1 MLNKISLFI
10 LSFLFV
16 VSSVC
21 VYAAEIEGVTF
32 PMEKLVGE
40 KMLKLNGLAV
50 RKAMVFVKVFAGGF
64 YLENPTSNAK
74 EIIES
79 EQVKYFYLHYLTDK
93 ATGKK
98 IQKGFIEHMEKTNSL
113 ELVKKHRSN
122 IELYASWLDVDMKPG
137 STSESIYIPE
147 KGLTV
152 IVNGIEKGTIQD
164 KEFAQMYYR
173 YSFGEK
179 ADSKLRKGYLG
190 L

>member
-1 MLNKISLFI
+1 MLKKIMLFI
-10 LSFLFV
+10 VLFLFI
-16 VSSVC
+16 VSAVGVS
-21 VYAAEIEGVTF
+21 ASEIEGVTF
-32 PMEKLVGE
+32 PKEKLIAE
-40 KMLKLNGLAV
+40 KMLKLNGVAV
-50 RKAMVFVKVFAGGF
+50 RKAMLFIKVFAGGF
-64 YLENPTSNAK
+64 YLENPTSDPK

-79 EQVKYFYLHYLTDK
+79 EQVKYFYLHYLTSK
-93 ATGKK
+93 ATAQK
-98 IQKGFIEHMEKTNSL
+98 IQKSFIEYMEKANPP
-113 ELVKKHRSN
+113 ELVKKHRAD
-122 IELYASWLDVDMKPG
+122 IELYASWLNTDMKPG

-152 IVNGIEKGTIQD
+152 IVNGVEKGTIQD